1 MNNNY
6 KWKGITF
13 NSKGIIIDKTPT
25 ISKGKKDI
33 DTITIPGRNGFLTI
47 DKGTYQPFVVS
58 LECHAKGS
66 ANYDEIKAF
75 LDGYGTLSFDGSREY
90 TAVIQNAIEFSK
102 ALQFKRFPIEFL
114 VNPIAEDITP
124 TTYTVLASGN
134 TLTITDANA
143 PMYPTLQITISG
155 QTSFII
161 NGYSFSLSTAGTYTL
176 DCKNMV
182 IIDSNNNNAAN
193 IMDGDFPVLDNSN
206 TITYDGNVTSFQI
219 VYKKAYL

>member
-1 MNNNY
+1 MAVY
-6 KWKGITF
+6 WKGVDLK
-13 NSKGIIIDKTPT
+13 SYGIIVDKTPT
-25 ISKGKKDI
+25 ISKGKKNI
-33 DTITIPGRNGFLTI
+33 DTLTIPGRNGFLTI

-58 LECHAKGS
+58 LECHARES
-66 ANYDEIKAF
+66 ANYDNIKAL
-75 LDGYGTLSFDGSREY
+75 LDGYGTLSFDGLREY

-124 TTYTVLASGN
+124 TTYTVASSGS
-134 TLTITDANA
+134 TLTITGANA
-143 PMYPTLQITISG
+143 PMYPILEITISG
-155 QTSFII
+155 QTSFVV

-182 IIDSNNNNAAN
+182 IIDSNDDNAAN
-193 IMDGDFPVLDNSN
+193 IMDGDFPVLDSSN

-219 VYKKAYL
+219 IYKKAYL

>member
-33 DTITIPGRNGFLTI
+33 ETITIPGRNGFLAI

-58 LECHAKGS
+58 LECHAKET
-66 ANYDEIKAF
+66 ANFDTIKTF
-75 LDGYGTLSFDGSREY
+75 LDGYGTLSFDGLREY

-124 TTYTVLASGN
+124 TTYTVTSSGS
-134 TLTITDANA
+134 TLTITDSNA
-143 PMYPTLQITISG
+143 PIYPKIELTISG
-155 QTSFII
+155 QTSFVV

-182 IIDSNNNNAAN
+182 IIDSNDDNAAS
-193 IMDGDFPVLDNSN
+193 IMDGDFPILGNSN
-206 TITYDGNVTSFQI
+206 TITYVGNVTSFQI
-219 VYKKAYL
+219 IYKKAYL

>member
-1 MNNNY
+1 MAVY
-6 KWKGITF
+6 WKGIDLK
-13 NSKGIIIDKTPT
+13 SYGIIVEKTPT
-25 ISKGKKDI
+25 ISKGKKNI
-33 DTITIPGRNGFLTI
+33 DTLTIPGRNGFLTI

-58 LECHAKGS
+58 LECHAREN
-66 ANYDEIKAF
+66 ANYDNIKAL
-75 LDGYGTLSFDGSREY
+75 LDGYGTLSFDGLREY

-114 VNPIAEDITP
+114 VNPISEDITP
-124 TTYTVLASGN
+124 TTYTVASSGS
-134 TLTITDANA
+134 TLTITGANA
-143 PMYPTLQITISG
+143 PMYPILEITISG
-155 QTSFII
+155 QTSFIV

-182 IIDSNNNNAAN
+182 IIDSNDDNAAS

-219 VYKKAYL
+219 IYKKAYL